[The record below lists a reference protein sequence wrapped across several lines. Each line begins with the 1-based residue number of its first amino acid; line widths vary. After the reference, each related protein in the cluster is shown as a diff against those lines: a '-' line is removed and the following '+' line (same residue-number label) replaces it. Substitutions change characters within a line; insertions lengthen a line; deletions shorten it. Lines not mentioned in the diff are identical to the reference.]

1 MVKDGNGIFVLVDFF
16 TETVAVLPTGYD
28 DFEELVKYITIDTSG
43 NASKLCFCERSDN
56 HLIQTLDFYQGHKVG
71 SEISYTEYVL
81 VSWGKINIEITL
93 TNGEVIEFQ
102 TAYDR
107 FWLDTNSENLKV
119 ITYEE
124 IHKGKPG
131 LR

>member
-28 DFEELVKYITIDTSG
+28 DFEEFVKYIKIDTSNTKG
-43 NASKLCFCERSDN
+43 KCFCERSDKYA
-56 HLIQTLDFYQGHKVG
+56 IQVLDFYEAHKVG
-71 SEISYTEYVL
+71 AEISYTEYVL
-81 VSWGKINIEITL
+81 ASCGNVEIEIVL
-93 TNGEVIEFQ
+93 TSGDVIKFQ
-102 TAYDR
+102 TVYDR
-107 FWLDTNSENLKV
+107 FWLDTNHETLKV
-119 ITYEE
+119 IRYEE